1 VDVSKLSLDAA
12 VFESNLHWKVTNDR
26 QGWQALVERLRRAGV
41 HFSLILR
48 GVRNGH
54 SYVVTS
60 HGRPVARIVPASQFE
75 NVAAGARAAL
85 LTRLEKQ
92 HVVNVCRWTRAELY
106 GHER

>member
-75 NVAAGARAAL
+75 NLQPVRGLRS
-85 LTRLEKQ
+85 
-92 HVVNVCRWTRAELY
+92 
-106 GHER
+106 